1 MKLKI
6 GDWYILANTAFP
18 EDRSR
23 DRTVVITDLNHKSV
37 FFDQKAGPGLPSTGS
52 FMISRAN
59 FRKYLREVED

>member
-1 MKLKI
+1 M
-6 GDWYILANTAFP
+6 LANTAFP

-23 DRTVVITDLNHKSV
+23 DRKVVISGLNPKSV
-37 FFDQKAGPGLPSTGS
+37 FFDQKAAPEMPSTGS